1 MVFKIYTKD
10 PRDLLP
16 CLCIKTF
23 SQSSADLLV
32 DLNTSLDIDDRK
44 RQKFIAISDLKMC
57 GEKLETA
64 IPFASEIC
72 C

>member
-10 PRDLLP
+10 PRDVLP
-16 CLCIKTF
+16 CLCMKTF
-23 SQSSADLLV
+23 SQSAADPLV

-44 RQKFIAISDLKMC
+44 RQKFIAISDLKMS

-64 IPFASEIC
+64 ISFASEIC